1 MSVLSIYIH
10 RINSVHCCEKYVS
23 RVFDEAGVGTV
34 SRVDFTSIHKGHAG
48 FTEEYSD
55 EGLSAFVHFKQLYK
69 NPLVGVI
76 LKYIQGEI
84 PFRFFPHKTSA
95 FGNGSKNEG
104 GMYWML
110 LPNLHPVPET
120 RMNMSQIVENCRF
133 LEKTV
138 ADQAERI
145 VLLENNLANCVN
157 VVYQMTGGLWCQKT
171 QGSKIDRHLKHLYG
185 EIDPFNPPETEEDQ
199 DTSKWGIWP
208 TTRQGDANETRI
220 EELERK
226 LAALTTGASL
236 TTGAES
242 KVYPAY
248 EAWRNEPTLVFDL
261 DDNLRSIGSSPM
273 NISEL
278 RLEDEE
284 QEDEEQEDEEQE
296 QEDDEQEDEEQ
307 EDEEQEDEEQQE
319 EDEEQQEEQQEEE
332 QKKEQQEEQQE
343 EQKEDTTDYSM
354 YGECPC
360 DYDDWFNCT
369 MHNRQH
375 RINYRLWL
383 ESDAMMSDYDEQQ
396 EDEEQE
402 DEEQE
407 DEEQEDE

>member
-1 MSVLSIYIH
+1 MSVTVFSIYIH
-10 RINSVHCCEKYVS
+10 RINSVYCCEKYVS

-95 FGNGSKNEG
+95 FGNGTKNEG

-110 LPNLHPVPET
+110 LPNLFPVPET
-120 RMNMSQIVENCRF
+120 RMNTSQIVENCRF

-157 VVYQMTGGLWCQKT
+157 VVYQMTGGMWCQKT
-171 QGSKIDRHLKHLYG
+171 QGSTIDRHHKGLFG
-185 EIDPFNPPETEEDQ
+185 EMDPFNPETEEDQ

-226 LAALTTGASL
+226 IAELTAP
-236 TTGAES
+236 

-248 EAWRNEPTLVFDL
+248 EAWRNEPNLAFDL
-261 DDNLRSIGSSPM
+261 DDDLRSIGSPLSV
-273 NISEL
+273 SEL
-278 RLEDEE
+278 HPEKEE
-284 QEDEEQEDEEQE
+284 
-296 QEDDEQEDEEQ
+296 
-307 EDEEQEDEEQQE
+307 
-319 EDEEQQEEQQEEE
+319 
-332 QKKEQQEEQQE
+332 QE
-343 EQKEDTTDYSM
+343 EQKED
-354 YGECPC
+354 ER
-360 DYDDWFNCT
+360 DD
-369 MHNRQH
+369 
-375 RINYRLWL
+375 
-383 ESDAMMSDYDEQQ
+383 
-396 EDEEQE
+396 
-402 DEEQE
+402 
-407 DEEQEDE
+407 